1 MGEPMLTKEQTK
13 KLRELHENVVRAS
26 TSLAASPGVFFKR
39 LVLSKA
45 QEAFDNYLKEI
56 GIE

>member
-1 MGEPMLTKEQTK
+1 MGVAMITEEQTK

-26 TSLAASPGVFFKR
+26 ISLAASPGFFKR

-45 QEAFDNYLKEI
+45 QEEFDNYLKEI